1 MTSKEALEYLTSKV
15 FTGGNSILE
24 TEAEICANV
33 IKQDLERLKALEKE
47 NKKWR
52 EIVGCDLC
60 EALGREILLEENEKL
75 KKAVDWI
82 KHTFEIT
89 LDSKVRISDG
99 IDCIQ
104 AFPIDL
110 KTNEVI
116 YELLKEVLDNE
127 SNNT

>member
-33 IKQDLERLKALEKE
+33 IKQDLERLEALEKE
-47 NKKWR
+47 NKELKETI
-52 EIVGCDLC
+52 EIRKQMNINLIDFGTKLKQ
-60 EALGREILLEENEKL
+60 ENEKL
-75 KKAVDWI
+75 KKVVDWI

-116 YELLKEVLDNE
+116 YELLNEVLDE
-127 SNNT
+127 